1 VVLSQVSAVNVRQPV
16 RTAADAPGRQASLR
30 ATVSAYV
37 ALCKPR
43 IVELLLITA
52 VPTLFLAYRGLPS
65 LSVSVVV
72 VLGGA
77 LAAGS
82 ANALNCYIDRDIDEI
97 MRRTSTRPLV
107 RQTVAPRSA
116 LIFGIVLGVVS
127 VALFAVTTNL
137 LAAGL
142 TLAAIFYYV
151 VIYTILLKR
160 HTSQSTLW
168 GGACGAA
175 PVLIAWAAAT
185 GTVPT
190 PAWLLFAVTT
200 NLLAAGLTLAAIFY
214 YVVIYTIL
222 LKRHTSQSTLW
233 GGACGAAPVL
243 IAWAAATGPVP
254 APAWL
259 LFAVVFFWQPPH
271 FWALAIKYR
280 DDYRSAGIPML
291 PVVASVRRVLAE
303 SVVYS
308 WLMVAASLAVWPWAG
323 PLYGAVA
330 IVAGAAFLYEVHRLF
345 HLSRQTAAADAAG
358 ASSGDG
364 LVTMRLFHL
373 SLVYL
378 TVVFA
383 AVAAGAFIR

>member
-1 VVLSQVSAVNVRQPV
+1 VSAVNLRHTVS
-16 RTAADAPGRQASLR
+16 TAAERPQQLARLR
-30 ATVSAYV
+30 AYV

-65 LSVSVVV
+65 LLVTAVVV
-72 VLGGA
+72 IGGA

-82 ANALNCYIDRDIDEI
+82 ANALNCYIDRDIDVV
-97 MRRTSTRPLV
+97 MRRTSSRPLV
-107 RQTVAPRSA
+107 KHTVAPRSA
-116 LIFGIVLGVVS
+116 LIFGLAIGAFS

-151 VIYTILLKR
+151 VIYTMLLKR

-175 PVLIAWAAAT
+175 PVVIAWAAAT
-185 GTVPT
+185 GSLS
-190 PAWLLFAVTT
+190 A
-200 NLLAAGLTLAAIFY
+200 
-214 YVVIYTIL
+214 
-222 LKRHTSQSTLW
+222 Q
-233 GGACGAAPVL
+233 
-243 IAWAAATGPVP
+243 
-254 APAWL
+254 AWL

-280 DDYRSAGIPML
+280 EDYRRAGIPML
-291 PVVASVRRVLAE
+291 PVVASVRRVLGE
-303 SVVYS
+303 SIVYS

-330 IVAGAAFLYEVHRLF
+330 VVVGAVFLYEVHRLF
-345 HLSRQTAAADAAG
+345 LLSGRTPAAG
-358 ASSGDG
+358 QPTGDG

-378 TVVFA
+378 TVLFA

>member
-1 VVLSQVSAVNVRQPV
+1 VVLSQVSMVNVHRPV
-16 RTAADAPGRQASLR
+16 PAAADLPSRQATLR
-30 ATVSAYV
+30 ATVGAYV

-65 LSVSVVV
+65 LLVTVVV
-72 VLGGA
+72 VVGGA

-97 MRRTSTRPLV
+97 MRRTSSRPLV
-107 RQTVAPRSA
+107 KHTVAPQSA
-116 LIFGIVLGVVS
+116 LIFGLVLGMVS
-127 VALFAVTTNL
+127 VALFAATTNL
-137 LAAGL
+137 LAAAL

-185 GTVPT
+185 GTVP
-190 PAWLLFAVTT
+190 
-200 NLLAAGLTLAAIFY
+200 
-214 YVVIYTIL
+214 
-222 LKRHTSQSTLW
+222 
-233 GGACGAAPVL
+233 
-243 IAWAAATGPVP
+243 

-259 LFAVVFFWQPPH
+259 LFGVVFFWQPPH

-308 WLMVAASLAVWPWAG
+308 WLMVAVSLAVWPWAG
-323 PLYGAVA
+323 PVYGGVA

-345 HLSRQTAAADAAG
+345 HASRGAGDPAGAAAVAG
-358 ASSGDG
+358 DGTGADG

-383 AVAAGAFIR
+383 AVAVGSFVH

>member
-1 VVLSQVSAVNVRQPV
+1 VVLSQVSAVNVRRPV
-16 RTAADAPGRQASLR
+16 RTAVDAPGQQAGLR
-30 ATVSAYV
+30 TTVSAYV

-52 VPTLFLAYRGLPS
+52 VPTLFLAYQGLPS
-65 LSVSVVV
+65 LSVTVVV

-107 RQTVAPRSA
+107 RHTVAPRSA
-116 LIFGIVLGVVS
+116 LIFGLVLGVIS

-185 GTVPT
+185 GTVP
-190 PAWLLFAVTT
+190 
-200 NLLAAGLTLAAIFY
+200 
-214 YVVIYTIL
+214 
-222 LKRHTSQSTLW
+222 
-233 GGACGAAPVL
+233 
-243 IAWAAATGPVP
+243 

-291 PVVASVRRVLAE
+291 PVVASVRRVMAE
-303 SVVYS
+303 SVLYS

-323 PLYGAVA
+323 PLYGGIA

-345 HLSRQTAAADAAG
+345 HLSRQADAEG
-358 ASSGDG
+358 SGSADG

>member
-1 VVLSQVSAVNVRQPV
+1 VVLSQVSVVNVRRPV
-16 RTAADAPGRQASLR
+16 RAAADVPGQQAALR
-30 ATVSAYV
+30 ATVGAYV

-65 LSVSVVV
+65 LLVTVVV

-97 MRRTSTRPLV
+97 MRRTSSRPLV
-107 RQTVAPRSA
+107 RHTVAPQSA
-116 LIFGIVLGVVS
+116 LIFGLVLGVVS
-127 VALFAVTTNL
+127 VALFAATTNL

-142 TLAAIFYYV
+142 TLAAILYYV
-151 VIYTILLKR
+151 VIYTMLLKR

-185 GTVPT
+185 GTVP
-190 PAWLLFAVTT
+190 
-200 NLLAAGLTLAAIFY
+200 
-214 YVVIYTIL
+214 
-222 LKRHTSQSTLW
+222 
-233 GGACGAAPVL
+233 
-243 IAWAAATGPVP
+243 

-259 LFAVVFFWQPPH
+259 LFGVVFFWQPPH

-303 SVVYS
+303 SIVYS
-308 WLMVAASLAVWPWAG
+308 WLMVAVSLAVWPWAG
-323 PLYGAVA
+323 PVYGGVA

-345 HLSRQTAAADAAG
+345 HLSRGMDAAG
-358 ASSGDG
+358 TAGAAGAAGDNGADG

-383 AVAAGAFIR
+383 AVAVGAFIH

>member
-1 VVLSQVSAVNVRQPV
+1 VVLSQVSAVNVRRPV
-16 RTAADAPGRQASLR
+16 RTAADAPGHQASLR

-65 LSVSVVV
+65 LSVTVVV

-116 LIFGIVLGVVS
+116 LVFGIVLGVVS

-185 GTVPT
+185 GTVP
-190 PAWLLFAVTT
+190 
-200 NLLAAGLTLAAIFY
+200 
-214 YVVIYTIL
+214 
-222 LKRHTSQSTLW
+222 
-233 GGACGAAPVL
+233 
-243 IAWAAATGPVP
+243 

-259 LFAVVFFWQPPH
+259 LFGVVFFWQPPH

-345 HLSRQTAAADAAG
+345 HMSRQTDAAG
-358 ASSGDG
+358 VGGGDG

>member
-1 VVLSQVSAVNVRQPV
+1 VVSSQVSAVNVRQPISRQSSPAVEGQGWLADV
-16 RTAADAPGRQASLR
+16 RARVG
-30 ATVSAYV
+30 AYV

-52 VPTLFLAYRGLPS
+52 VPTLFLAYKGLPN
-65 LSVSVVV
+65 LLVTVVV

-97 MRRTSTRPLV
+97 MRRTSKRPLV
-107 RQTVAPRSA
+107 KHTVSPQSA
-116 LIFGIVLGVVS
+116 LIFGLAIGIIS

-175 PVLIAWAAAT
+175 PVVIAWAAAT
-185 GTVPT
+185 GSLSW
-190 PAWLLFAVTT
+190 PAWLLF
-200 NLLAAGLTLAAIFY
+200 G
-214 YVVIYTIL
+214 
-222 LKRHTSQSTLW
+222 
-233 GGACGAAPVL
+233 
-243 IAWAAATGPVP
+243 
-254 APAWL
+254 
-259 LFAVVFFWQPPH
+259 VVFFWQPPH

-280 DDYRSAGIPML
+280 EDYRAAGIPML
-291 PVVASVRRVLAE
+291 PVVASVRRVLVE

-308 WLMVAASLAVWPWAG
+308 WLMVGVSLAVWPWAG
-323 PLYGAVA
+323 PLYGAIA
-330 IVAGAAFLYEVHRLF
+330 AVAGAAFLYEVHRLLR
-345 HLSRQTAAADAAG
+345 LSRGTDVDGPDA
-358 ASSGDG
+358 GDK

-373 SLVYL
+373 SILYL
-378 TVVFA
+378 TLVFA
-383 AVAAGAFIR
+383 GVAAGAFIH